1 MKHFFCLFFSCLFFI
16 KAVTAQHT
24 DDTATFTL
32 NHYTDEDG
40 LPQNSVKDI
49 FQDEYGF
56 IWMTTEGGIV
66 RFDGRNFRV
75 FDKSI
80 LSCIRSNRF
89 SIIVRIPEMGC
100 FAITE
105 YGRRVQIRNGFA
117 FCPSGTAIGLPDLRA
132 KWNLFPDSSN
142 FVTTG
147 LPQKYLL
154 KRVGSYIIPFG
165 LKKYINCGPDYV
177 YFRDRNVTDTVQFH
191 SRNDCRGFF
200 TVGEELY
207 YLQDSC
213 LLTGIR
219 PGGTRSCNI
228 VGDILADKK
237 FRQYKS
243 KLSVLWN
250 LAMRSTV
257 FYYNRSFYEVDRL
270 PGGNLSTRLIYTAFD
285 VTNLRLKSHYYDKIN
300 KRLFLGSET
309 HGLFVLKK
317 KSFSV
322 LAENKTGNQS
332 YYAVGIYDSTSL
344 VTPQGILLRP
354 GNTISLKRNQESN
367 ISDPLLIQLDRFGNV
382 WTKSSDLVLQ
392 SDKNFELKAK
402 LQFPGEVTALYC
414 SMDDTSLWIGT
425 KRFGLFK
432 LPIPGGLHTGK
443 ARLVSA
449 NISDISFMASES
461 KEKLWIGSAKGL
473 YLLNILTGSLS
484 CIDQLK
490 NKNIRSILVKAPGEL
505 WITTYGDGIFLLRN
519 NRLNHMPY
527 DADKSLYAPHCMVLD
542 QHDFFWISTNK
553 GLIKASRKDL
563 IAYADQQQEVFYQYF
578 GKESGFYSN
587 EFNGGCQPCG
597 TQLPGGLISLPSIDG
612 LVQIDPDKKAEDF
625 PDGELIVDKVMIDDQ
640 LVVLQDTILVPRK
653 FDNLSVYLSTV
664 YFGNRKNL
672 QIDYML
678 LKDHKEDQWY
688 PVKENNV
695 SFSALASGTY
705 ELRLRKIGG
714 FGKDN
719 HKIVS
724 LTLIV
729 PYAFYET
736 IWFKL
741 LVTAC
746 LLLLVYAYIRIRLYF
761 ILQRNRLLDL
771 QIARRTRTLTNT
783 LRALK
788 VSEASLRRQTQMQ
801 EMLIGAISHDI
812 KSPMKYLTMVS
823 KRMQQQ
829 LRKKDYESLTAF
841 NESIQDT
848 SGKVYAILDNL
859 VTYIGFQLKG
869 GRIRKEPVDI
879 FNLVED
885 KINLFSAIA
894 STNNTELRNTI
905 TPGTLIEGDETLLA
919 VIIHNLIDNAVK
931 FTANGS
937 IEIYEAGP
945 KQARFVLVIKDTGT
959 GIPEELVRWLNT
971 KSENGLNL
979 ETIGNHKGMGL
990 IIIKELLAAASAD
1003 IYVLSGKG
1011 GTTISMYF
1019 NRYTPA
1025 PTDL

>member
-1 MKHFFCLFFSCLFFI
+1 MRHFFCLLFSCLFFI
-16 KAVTAQHT
+16 KAATAQHT
-24 DDTATFTL
+24 DDTTTFTV

-40 LPQNSVKDI
+40 LPQNSIKDI

-56 IWMTTEGGIV
+56 IWMTTEGGVV

-75 FDKSI
+75 FDKST

-89 SIIVRIPEMGC
+89 NIIVRIPEMGC

-117 FCPSGTAIGLPDLRA
+117 FCPPGTAIGLSDLKA
-132 KWNLFPDSSN
+132 TWNLFPDTTS

-154 KRVGSYIIPFG
+154 KKAGSYIIPFG

-177 YFRDRNVTDTVQFH
+177 YFRDRNVTDTVAFH

-213 LLTGIR
+213 LLTAIQ
-219 PGGTRSCNI
+219 PGGARSCSI

-237 FRQYKS
+237 FRQDKS
-243 KLSVLWN
+243 KFSVFWN

-257 FYYNRSFYEVDRL
+257 FYYNRAFYEVDRL
-270 PGGNLSTRLIYTAFD
+270 PNGNLSTRLIYADFD
-285 VTNLRLKSHYYDKIN
+285 IASVRLKSHYYDKAN

-309 HGLFVLKK
+309 HGLFVLKR

-322 LAENKTGNQS
+322 LAENKVGSQS
-332 YYAVGIYDSTSL
+332 FYAVGIYDSASL
-344 VTPQGILLRP
+344 VTPHGILLRP
-354 GNTISLKRNQESN
+354 GNTISLNRNPERN
-367 ISDPLLIQLDRFGNV
+367 MSDQLQIQLDRFGNI
-382 WTKSSDLVLQ
+382 WTKSADFVFR

-402 LQFPGEVTALYC
+402 LQLPGEVTALYC
-414 SMDDTSLWIGT
+414 SMDDTSLWIGM
-425 KRFGLFK
+425 KRSGLFK
-432 LPIPGGLHTGK
+432 LRISGGPNTGQ
-443 ARLVSA
+443 AQLVSA
-449 NISDISFMASES
+449 NIPDISFMASES
-461 KEKLWIGSAKGL
+461 KERLWIGSAKGL
-473 YLLNILTGSLS
+473 YLLNTTTGNLS
-484 CIDQLK
+484 SIDQFK
-490 NKNIRSILVKAPGEL
+490 NKNVRSILVKAPGEL

-542 QHDFFWISTNK
+542 QHGFFWISTNK

-597 TQLPGGLISLPSIDG
+597 SQLPGGLISFPSLDG
-612 LVQIDPDKKAEDF
+612 LVQIDPDRKAEDF
-625 PDGELIVDKVMIDDQ
+625 PDGELIIDKVTIDDQ
-640 LVVLQDTILVPRK
+640 LVVLQDTIMVPRK
-653 FDNLSVYLSTV
+653 FDNLSVALSTV

-705 ELRLRKIGG
+705 ELRLRKIDG
-714 FGKDN
+714 FGRDN
-719 HKIVS
+719 YKTVS

-736 IWFKL
+736 VWFKL

-823 KRMQQQ
+823 RRMQQQ

-848 SGKVYAILDNL
+848 AGKVYAILDNL

-869 GRIRKEPVDI
+869 GRIRKEAVDI
-879 FNLVED
+879 FHLVED
-885 KINLFSAIA
+885 KINLFSVIA
-894 STNNTELRNTI
+894 STNNTELRNTL

-931 FTANGS
+931 FTANGR

-1003 IYVLSGKG
+1003 IYVLSGTG

-1019 NRYTPA
+1019 NRYTPP
-1025 PTDL
+1025 PTDP